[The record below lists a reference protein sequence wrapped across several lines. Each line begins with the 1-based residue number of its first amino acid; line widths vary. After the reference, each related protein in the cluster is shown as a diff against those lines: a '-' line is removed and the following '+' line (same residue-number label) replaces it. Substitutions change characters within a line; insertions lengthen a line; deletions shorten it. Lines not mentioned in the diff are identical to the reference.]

1 MLPSNRD
8 KPLRWTDEMCEER
21 MSKDNVLQNRKINV
35 LKKEARHHQRD
46 PAQQHN
52 ITTSRIYP
60 AFLQGKVNYTT
71 CHYLQCL
78 LRFSVLDISC
88 HYKKKHANASKVAPQ
103 MPQHANEKNTQ
114 KTVQCH
120 VRTKKY
126 DYILLPAVLPQ
137 LRRPCN
143 PFTIF
148 EFLPYNTIF
157 FIVICLLDM
166 AVDWCG
172 LPEKSEDSL
181 FPPSCNPTLNFTPS
195 EGAWHQTNGRRH
207 EILKP
212 SRNAVKKSAD

>member
-1 MLPSNRD
+1 MSGNLGLCLPNMLPSNRD

-88 HYKKKHANASKVAPQ
+88 HYKKSMQ
-103 MPQHANEKNTQ
+103 MQAKLRLKCLNMQTKKIRKRQFNVTSVPKNTIIY
-114 KTVQCH
+114 C
-120 VRTKKY
+120 Y
-126 DYILLPAVLPQ
+126 LLYYPSLEGLAILLQ
-137 LRRPCN
+137 YSN
-143 PFTIF
+143 
-148 EFLPYNTIF
+148 F
-157 FIVICLLDM
+157 FHIIQYF
-166 AVDWCG
+166 
-172 LPEKSEDSL
+172 S
-181 FPPSCNPTLNFTPS
+181 
-195 EGAWHQTNGRRH
+195 
-207 EILKP
+207 
-212 SRNAVKKSAD
+212 